1 MSIAAMAALSM
12 FERVLGFT
20 LQNVLPIMV
29 VLLLGTL
36 VVAAV
41 YLWKETRFQEKALAP
56 FPCPERH
63 WLQGTLDLKKM
74 RTCPEYG
81 LELFTELVQRF
92 PRCFQLWIGPFR
104 GALIVVHPELAK
116 DVLKTIEPKSR
127 AYEYLRPW
135 LGDGLLL
142 TKDEKWRRNRRLL
155 TPAFHFEI
163 LRPYVRIY
171 NQATD
176 VFLEKMSS
184 FAMKDEAVEITKHLS
199 LLTLDII
206 LQCAFSHNIDCQRVG
221 DKDPYVAAVY
231 TISQL
236 VMLRA
241 RNPWPWTLS
250 WSTYRLTP
258 EGRKFVKLSNL
269 VHQQADD
276 IIKARRVVLD
286 REGREKMGRG
296 SRYLDFLD
304 ILLTARDP
312 DGGGLTDE
320 EIRAE
325 VDTFLFEG
333 HDTTASGLSWSLYC
347 LAKHPGHQDRA
358 REEVDMI
365 MAGKDEEELTW
376 QDISKL
382 PYLTM
387 CIKEAMRLYPP
398 VPMVAR
404 KLTRDFVFMGHR
416 LPAGVNLVVQV
427 WGLHRNPAVWGEDF
441 MDYRPDRFSSENMKN
456 MDPYA
461 FIPFSAGPRNCI
473 GQSFALNEEKVVIAR
488 ILHRFKIELV
498 PDHHVVPVAELVTR
512 AVNGIKVKFIPR
524 D

>member
-1 MSIAAMAALSM
+1 MAALNV
-12 FERVLGFT
+12 FENVLGFT
-20 LQNVLPIMV
+20 LTN
-29 VLLLGTL
+29 LLAAMALLIFITL
-36 VVAAV
+36 AVAAV

-63 WLQGTLDLKKM
+63 WLQGTMDLK
-74 RTCPEYG
+74 RITRHPEYV
-81 LELFTELVQRF
+81 LEFMTEQTQRF
-92 PRCFQLWIGPFR
+92 PKCFQQWIGPFR
-104 GALIVVHPELAK
+104 GVLMIVHPEVAK
-116 DVLKTIEPKSR
+116 EVLKTIEPKGR
-127 AYEYLRPW
+127 VYEYLRPW

-142 TKDEKWRRNRRLL
+142 SRDEKWRRNRRLL

-163 LRPYVRIY
+163 LRPYVKIY

-176 VFLEKMSS
+176 VFTEKMSS

-206 LQCAFSHNIDCQRVG
+206 LQCAFSHNIECQRVG
-221 DKDPYVAAVY
+221 DKNPYVAAVY
-231 TISQL
+231 AMSQL
-236 VMLRA
+236 LMLRA
-241 RNPWPWTLS
+241 RSPWMHLWPM
-250 WSTYRLTP
+250 YRLTP
-258 EGRKFVKLSNL
+258 EGREFVKLYNL
-269 VHQQADD
+269 VHQQAGD
-276 IIKARRVVLD
+276 IIKARREVLD
-286 REGREKMGRG
+286 KEGKEKIGRG

-312 DGGGLTDE
+312 DGEGLTDD

-333 HDTTASGLSWSLYC
+333 HDTTASGISWSLYC
-347 LAKHPGHQDRA
+347 LAKHPGHQERV
-358 REEVDMI
+358 REEVDAV
-365 MAGKDEEELTW
+365 MAGKDELTW

-382 PYLTM
+382 KYLTM

-398 VPMVAR
+398 VPIVGR
-404 KLTRDFVFMGHR
+404 KITREFEFMGHR
-416 LPAGVNLVVQV
+416 LPAGAELNVNV
-427 WGLHRNPAVWGEDF
+427 WCLHHNPAVWGEDF
-441 MDYRPDRFSSENMKN
+441 MDYKPDRFLSENMKN

-473 GQSFALNEEKVVIAR
+473 GQNFALNEEKVVIAR
-488 ILHRFKIELV
+488 ILHKFKVELV
-498 PDHHVVPVAELVTR
+498 PDHHVAPVVELVTR